1 MIWKSND
8 MLFIILE
15 WFLKDERFVDNTD
28 EIINWINL
36 NKWIKMVKIKLNK
49 WVIEEM
55 DVWTNECIYI

>member
-1 MIWKSND
+1 MIWKLND

-15 WFLKDERFVDNTD
+15 WFLKDERFVDNID

-55 DVWTNECIYI
+55 DVWINECIFI

>member
-1 MIWKSND
+1 M
-8 MLFIILE
+8 
-15 WFLKDERFVDNTD
+15 KDERFVDNID

-55 DVWTNECIYI
+55 DVWINECIYI